1 LLKTAGRLGHATQI
15 GGAIWAE
22 QRQQNSVA
30 VALSG
35 CGEYIAQTL
44 LAKTIADSL
53 LKQTKTG
60 VVHLPVAWFYLLMR
74 VTLKMLFLEN
84 RSGELISFHNT
95 EELAYAFGRSGAVKK
110 YRSRSKSGAFIAHAF
125 PLSDYIFCS

>member
-1 LLKTAGRLGHATQI
+1 MKTAGRLGHATQI

-53 LKQTKTG
+53 
-60 VVHLPVAWFYLLMR
+60 
-74 VTLKMLFLEN
+74 LEN